1 MKKKILIG
9 LSIISVSFLVGGV
22 FLIINIQRVTSEL
35 NNLITLHQV
44 EILREHLLLHIE
56 RAQSDLTLKNTA
68 HVRDMDV
75 LVSDVQHMSK
85 VVGACLSCHH
95 SEQIRS
101 DIIDLNDR
109 IEDYKGALSR
119 AFTLRA
125 NVRRLEAVEN
135 NAFKKGEELISRVS
149 RMIVLT
155 SAKLEQRTHFTIR
168 KIKETRA
175 MLFTLILTGPLLT
188 IVMAYILIR
197 GLNQI
202 DVLVDATRKIKKGD
216 LEYKITGLKDEF
228 VEVADAF
235 NEMAD
240 SLKDHMN
247 KINVSEKRYRT
258 LFESAGDA
266 IFIIEAEG
274 ESPGRIISA
283 NHAAAEMHGYTVDQ
297 LLNMSIRD
305 LDTQEEAEKIPER
318 IRRML
323 GGEWIKAEL
332 KHRRKDGTVFPVEI
346 SAGLLEVG
354 VQRYI
359 LALDRDITERK
370 KTEEALQRTEQM
382 KMVGE
387 LATGLA
393 HEIKNPLAG
402 IKASME
408 VLSNESTFS
417 EEDKGVLLK
426 VIEEIKRIET
436 LLKELLDFARP
447 SKSQFTDVEVNSVI
461 DTVLV
466 LLTQNKQLAQNNSK
480 TINVIKGL
488 DRYLPEIKADPM
500 QLKQIF
506 LNLILNAID
515 AMPEGGTLGIRTF
528 FDTATS
534 SIQVEV
540 SDTGKGIDSKMMDKV
555 FQPFFTTKPKGTGLG
570 LAITKRLID
579 EHKGCISVIN
589 GTGGGT
595 TIRVGLPLGTDK
607 ARAA

>member
-9 LSIISVSFLVGGV
+9 LSIISLSFLIGGI

-56 RAQSDLTLKNTA
+56 RAQSGLTLKNTA
-68 HVRDMDV
+68 YVRNMDV
-75 LVSDVQHMSK
+75 LVRDVQHMSK
-85 VVGACLSCHH
+85 VVGACLNCHH
-95 SEQIRS
+95 SEQIKS
-101 DIIDLNDR
+101 DIINLNDR

-125 NVRRLEAVEN
+125 NVRRLEAEEN

-149 RMIVLT
+149 KMIVLT
-155 SAKLEQRTHFTIR
+155 SSKLEQRTHFTIR

-188 IVMAYILIR
+188 IVLAYILIK

-202 DVLVDATRKIKKGD
+202 NLLVDAASKIKKGD
-216 LEYKITGLKDEF
+216 LEYKITGVSDEF
-228 VEVADAF
+228 VVVADAF

-240 SLKDHMN
+240 ALKKHMN
-247 KINVSEKRYRT
+247 NINESEKRYRT

-266 IFIIEAEG
+266 IFIMEAEG
-274 ESPGRIISA
+274 ENPGRIISA
-283 NHAAAEMHGYTVDQ
+283 NQAAAEMHGYTVDQ

-305 LDTQEEAEKIPER
+305 LDTPDEAGKIPEMV
-318 IRRML
+318 RRML
-323 GGEWIKAEL
+323 GGERIKAEL

-346 SAGLLEVG
+346 SAGLFEVG
-354 VQRYI
+354 AQKYI

-408 VLSNESTFS
+408 VLTNESTFS

-426 VIEEIKRIET
+426 VIAEIKRIEV
-436 LLKELLDFARP
+436 LLKELLNFARP
-447 SKSQFTDVEVNSVI
+447 SKAQFTDVDVNSVI
-461 DTVLV
+461 DAVFA
-466 LLTQNKQLAQNNSK
+466 LLTQNKQLALNNSK
-480 TINVIKGL
+480 TINVIKDL
-488 DRYLPEIKADPM
+488 DGYLPEITADTM

-515 AMPEGGTLGIRTF
+515 AMPEGGTLGVKTF
-528 FDTATS
+528 FDPETY
-534 SIQVEV
+534 SIQIEV

-570 LAITKRLID
+570 LAITRRLVD
-579 EHKGCISVIN
+579 EHKGRISVMS
-589 GTGGGT
+589 GPAGGT
-595 TIRVGLPLGTDK
+595 AIRVGLPLGHDK
-607 ARAA
+607 VKTV